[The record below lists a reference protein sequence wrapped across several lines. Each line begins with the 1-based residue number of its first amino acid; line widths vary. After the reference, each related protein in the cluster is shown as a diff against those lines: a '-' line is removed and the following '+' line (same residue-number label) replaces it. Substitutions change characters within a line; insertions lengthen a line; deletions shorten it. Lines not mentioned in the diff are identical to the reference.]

1 MAFEISRERY
11 GRIHWAG
18 QGRDGREEMGGGEAA
33 EHWPATVV
41 GETLFS
47 GVSF

>member
-18 QGRDGREEMGGGEAA
+18 QGRDGREEMGGAA